1 MDKIMTLTKA
11 QLRKLGPC
19 AMAPYEHLF
28 PTARTRVTARQ
39 ALDGGVS
46 IPDLLWVAAQM
57 GRKDRC
63 VRFALECAQRV
74 AHLNTDPRVQAALDA
89 TKAWLDDPCEATAR
103 AAGDAARAAW
113 AAWAAAWDARAAR
126 AAWAAAWAARA
137 AAWAAAWDARAARA
151 AWAAARA
158 AWDAE
163 EQAQREIF
171 IRIFCAEGEVVSN
184 G

>member
-113 AAWAAAWDARAAR
+113 AAAWDARAAR
-126 AAWAAAWAARA
+126 AAWAAAWASGDAA
-137 AAWAAAWDARAARA
+137 GAAWAAGAAMA
-151 AWAAARA
+151 AMAAARA